1 MSLYISLTVRQ
12 QFGKSYGSVGVM
24 VGFEREQ
31 FAGNLQGDK
40 AVIVA
45 DRWRSFVWHVTRH
58 LEQDGMMAALCF
70 LRLSVVRVAE
80 VL

>member
-12 QFGKSYGSVGVM
+12 QFGKGYGRVKTASGFSGV
-24 VGFEREQ
+24 
-31 FAGNLQGDK
+31 NLLAYK

-58 LEQDGMMAALCF
+58 LE
-70 LRLSVVRVAE
+70 
-80 VL
+80 